1 MRRALLATILQLVFF
16 LVAGSE
22 ALGFD
27 RTEKHVE
34 HGFSVDR
41 PSHFEARPLPPEE
54 IGVVAIYAPKDAPTD
69 RRSPVTHRVY
79 AAEGVTSAAEV
90 HRWALE
96 NLQPGGLE
104 AQRSVRQRYG
114 RKPARLTGT
123 TFDEDGMERS
133 LFVHAWLGA
142 EDAIIFVG
150 ECEPGRL
157 RREKRSFDRVS
168 MSFRFFTQGDVAK
181 ERAKWEKH
189 YRRSGLAHAEKRVEV
204 ALAMVDGWCLKD
216 TKHSVILYHG
226 SANEPLLEQFAVNLV
241 AVRKRFEEDFP
252 PDRPIDAL
260 SVVRVCRDRGEYL
273 TYGGNPGTVGY
284 FYSAAQELVL
294 YDARANRTGPMPND
308 HPTMQTLYHEACH
321 QFLYHTAS
329 ALSPHS
335 WYDEGTAEFYSG
347 SVIELG
353 KVQRVEGLDERER
366 FLRGELSGQRI
377 PKLETLMRMTQQEFY
392 AEADINYSTGYALIR
407 FLRTSRAAS
416 ARPAWSS
423 LPTRYFETLR
433 QDWRREAEGLA
444 LSGLSGSK
452 YRSAL
457 SRSREKALLAALEGV
472 DISELEAAFLEW
484 IRLGA

>member
-1 MRRALLATILQLVFF
+1 MRRVLQALFLHLTVF
-16 LVAGSE
+16 LVVGSDTF
-22 ALGFD
+22 GFD

-41 PSHFEARPLPPEE
+41 PSHFEARPLPPEDV
-54 IGVVAIYAPKDAPTD
+54 GLVAIYAPKDAPKD
-69 RRSPVTHRVY
+69 RLSPVTHRIFS
-79 AAEGVTSAAEV
+79 AEGVTTAVGV

-104 AQRSVRQRYG
+104 EQRSVRQRYG
-114 RKPARLTGT
+114 RKPARFTGSA
-123 TFDEDGMERS
+123 FDDDGMERS

-204 ALAMVDGWCLKD
+204 ALAMVDGWSLKD
-216 TKHSVILYHG
+216 TEHSVILYHG

-241 AVRKRFEEDFP
+241 AVRRRFEQDFP

-284 FYSAAQELVL
+284 FYSATQELVL
-294 YDARANRTGPMPND
+294 YDARARQVGPMPND

-353 KVQRVEGLDERER
+353 KVQRVDGLLERER
-366 FLRGELSGQRI
+366 FLRAELPRQRI
-377 PKLETLMRMTQQEFY
+377 PKLGALMRMTQQEFY
-392 AEADINYSTGYALIR
+392 AEADINYSTAYALIR
-407 FLRTSRAAS
+407 FLRTSRVAAG
-416 ARPAWSS
+416 RPAWSS
-423 LPTRYFETLR
+423 LPKRYFETLR
-433 QDWRREAEGLA
+433 RDWRREAEGLA
-444 LSGLSGSK
+444 LSGLSGTK

-457 SRSREKALLAALEGV
+457 SRSREKALSQALEGV
-472 DISELEAAFLEW
+472 ELIELEAAFLEW
-484 IRLGA
+484 IRVGD

>member
-1 MRRALLATILQLVFF
+1 MVRAPLVSILSLVLFLLVGA
-16 LVAGSE
+16 E
-22 ALGFD
+22 ASAFD
-27 RTEKHVE
+27 RTEKHTE

-54 IGVVAIYAPKDAPTD
+54 AGLVAIYAPKDAPTD
-69 RRSPVTHRVY
+69 RRAPVTHRVFL
-79 AAEGVTSAAEV
+79 ADGVTTAGDV

-96 NLQPGGLE
+96 NLQPAGFE
-104 AQRSVRQRYG
+104 AQRSVRERYG
-114 RKPARLTGT
+114 RKPARYTGT
-123 TFDEDGMERS
+123 FFDSEGKERS
-133 LFVHAWLGA
+133 LFVHAWLGG
-142 EDAIIFVG
+142 DDGVIFVG

-157 RREKRSFDRVS
+157 RREKRAFERVS

-189 YRRSGLAHAEKRVEV
+189 YRRSGLAHADKRVEV

-216 TKHSVILYHG
+216 TEHSVILYHG
-226 SANEPLLEQFAVNLV
+226 SETEPLLEQFATNLV
-241 AVRKRFEEDFP
+241 AVRKRLEEDFP

-273 TYGGNPGTVGY
+273 TYGGNAATVGY
-284 FYSAAQELVL
+284 FYSATQELVL
-294 YDARANRTGPMPND
+294 YDARADRSGPMPND

-353 KVQRVEGLDERER
+353 KVQRVDGLDQRER
-366 FLRGELSGQRI
+366 FLRSELPKGRV
-377 PKLETLMRMTQQEFY
+377 PKLEKLLRMTQEQFY

-407 FLRTSRAAS
+407 FLRTSRAAAAHPS
-416 ARPAWSS
+416 WES
-423 LPTRYFETLR
+423 LPTRYFEALR
-433 QDWRREAEGLA
+433 RDWRRAAEGLV

-452 YRSAL
+452 YRAAL
-457 SRSREKALLAALEGV
+457 NRSREKALVAALENV
-472 DISELEAAFLEW
+472 DLAELEDAFFEW
-484 IRLGA
+484 IRLGY